1 MNHPTRIGFR
11 STGRPWSSVARQV
24 AGLLPLVVFPAA
36 ILAARGGIPSWAL
49 MWGLAV
55 AVYGGLKWM
64 TWWRALG
71 LIENISMARSLA
83 YLLLWP
89 GMDAVTFLDDRRTAV
104 RPGRSEFVGALAT
117 TALGLALFWGVA
129 RLVPGSAILAR
140 GWVGLF
146 GLIFMLHFGALR
158 LVALVWRALGLD
170 AQPLMR
176 APIAAATLGE
186 FWSLRWNTAFHV
198 LARDCIVQPLRTS
211 IGAPKAVLVAFV
223 TSGLVHDLVISV
235 PAGGG
240 FGLPTAYFTLQGMA
254 LLLTRSSEGRR
265 LGLNS
270 GLRGRGVAILVTAG
284 PAFWLFH
291 PAFVENVMVPFMR
304 VVGAL

>member
-1 MNHPTRIGFR
+1 MNQPIRIALP
-11 STGRPWSSVARQV
+11 STGWPRTSVSRQIV
-24 AGLLPLVVFPAA
+24 GLLPVLAFPTAV
-36 ILAARGGIPSWAL
+36 LAARGGIPSWGL

-55 AVYGGLKWM
+55 AIFGGLKWM
-64 TWWRALG
+64 TWWKGLS
-71 LIENISMARSLA
+71 LIENPSMRRSLA

-89 GMDAVTFLDDRRTAV
+89 GMDAVAFLDENRAPA
-104 RPGRSEFVGALAT
+104 RPGRAQFIGALAAT
-117 TALGLALFWGVA
+117 GLGVGLFWGAA

-140 GWVGLF
+140 GWLGLF
-146 GLIFMLHFGALR
+146 GLIFMLHFGALH
-158 LVALVWRALGLD
+158 LVSLGWRALGID

-176 APIAAATLGE
+176 APIAAASLGE
-186 FWSLRWNTAFHV
+186 FWSVRWNTAFHV
-198 LARDCIVQPLRTS
+198 LARDYMVQPLRTT
-211 IGAPKAVLVAFV
+211 IGTPKAVLVAFV
-223 TSGLVHDLVISV
+223 ASGLVHDLVISV

-254 LLLTRSSEGRR
+254 LLLTRSSTGRH

-270 GLRGRGVAILVTAG
+270 GLRGRGVAVLVTAG

-291 PAFVENVMVPFMR
+291 PAFVENVMIPFMR